1 MDCRCLRNYQFIQK
15 NLDLSSASTIE
26 FDRDWNLETTAVGNQ
41 SLLVTGLHLNLGPTA
56 KPNNI
61 GILKYQFEKLDFF
74 KSFSGNRHS
83 LNGYFKLQNWT
94 FQNQGSYL
102 KVTTLSS
109 SNFIRNQSQIRFHLN
124 KTGLARVSDL
134 RTIRKK

>member
-1 MDCRCLRNYQFIQK
+1 LEFRNH
-15 NLDLSSASTIE
+15 SSWESKLT
-26 FDRDWNLETTAVGNQ
+26 GN
-41 SLLVTGLHLNLGPTA
+41 TLGPTA

-102 KVTTLSS
+102 KVTAHSALRILLETNLKFG
-109 SNFIRNQSQIRFHLN
+109 FI
-124 KTGLARVSDL
+124 
-134 RTIRKK
+134 

>member
-1 MDCRCLRNYQFIQK
+1 L
-15 NLDLSSASTIE
+15 
-26 FDRDWNLETTAVGNQ
+26 NLETTAVGNQ

-83 LNGYFKLQNWT
+83 LNGY
-94 FQNQGSYL
+94 
-102 KVTTLSS
+102 
-109 SNFIRNQSQIRFHLN
+109 LN
-124 KTGLARVSDL
+124 YKTGPF
-134 RTIRKK
+134 RTKEVI

>member
-1 MDCRCLRNYQFIQK
+1 LLSKKWIADAFANYQFIQK
-15 NLDLSSASTIE
+15 NLDLSSVSTLLNLTEIE
-26 FDRDWNLETTAVGNQ
+26 FRKHSSWESKLTGN
-41 SLLVTGLHLNLGPTA
+41 GLHLNLGPTA

-61 GILKYQFEKLDFF
+61 GILKYQFENWIF

-102 KVTTLSS
+102 KVMIHSALRILLETNLKFG
-109 SNFIRNQSQIRFHLN
+109 FI
-124 KTGLARVSDL
+124 
-134 RTIRKK
+134 

>member
-1 MDCRCLRNYQFIQK
+1 MDCRCLRQ
-15 NLDLSSASTIE
+15 LSIYPKEFRSVERLYTIE

-102 KVTTLSS
+102 KVTAHSALRILLETNLKFG
-109 SNFIRNQSQIRFHLN
+109 FI
-124 KTGLARVSDL
+124 
-134 RTIRKK
+134 